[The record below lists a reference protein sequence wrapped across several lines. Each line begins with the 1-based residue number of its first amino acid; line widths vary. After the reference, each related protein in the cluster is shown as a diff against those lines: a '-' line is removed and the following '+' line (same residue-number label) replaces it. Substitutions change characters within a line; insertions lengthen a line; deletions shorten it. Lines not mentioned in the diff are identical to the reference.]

1 MTEAVIEPPTRRLAF
16 LDAARGI
23 VVLGM
28 LFANLINVF
37 VRHVPALLSHN
48 WGDRLR
54 FFDFPAP
61 VFQFVL
67 GVSLVLFL
75 GRRLADGR
83 GPLAAR
89 LAATRRFLLLV
100 LLGIVLDGIGALKG
114 SPQWGVLQTLGLG
127 GIIATILSPV
137 PDAGIAV
144 VAVVILGFYSG
155 FANGEVHHDPIA
167 ALAFVPLTLGG
178 FLVGRGLA
186 SAQPREAFIR
196 RTAVVGAV
204 SAMLA
209 WIARAAGIPFNKV
222 HGTSSFVLL
231 AGAMS
236 SILLLFACGRDSKR
250 PRFPSWLLV
259 LGSNALTA
267 WVLQYVLVYYPAWLI
282 FPSWRRL
289 KLFPG
294 LGAAAVVVAALS
306 ALTIYLGK
314 RNIRLPI

>member
-1 MTEAVIEPPTRRLAF
+1 VTEPTTRRLAF

-23 VVLGM
+23 VVIGM

-37 VRHVPALLSHN
+37 VRHVPAFLSHN

-75 GRRLADGR
+75 ERRVADGR
-83 GPLAAR
+83 GTLAAR
-89 LAATRRFLLLV
+89 LAAGRRFLLLV
-100 LLGIVLDGIGALKG
+100 LLGFMLDGIGSLKG

-127 GIIATILSPV
+127 GIAATIVSTV
-137 PDAGIAV
+137 PDAV
-144 VAVVILGFYSG
+144 MVAVAAAILVLYSG

-178 FLVGRGLA
+178 VLVGRGLA
-186 SAQPREAFIR
+186 SAQPRAAFIR
-196 RTAVVGAV
+196 RAAIVGAV
-204 SAMLA
+204 SATLA
-209 WIARAAGIPFNKV
+209 WVARAAGIPFNKV

-236 SILLLFACGRDSKR
+236 SILLLFACGRESKR
-250 PRFPSWLLV
+250 PHFPNWLLV

-267 WVLQYVLVYYPAWLI
+267 WVLQYILVYYPAWLL

-289 KLFPG
+289 RLYPG
-294 LGAAAVVVAALS
+294 LAAAALAVALLS
-306 ALTIYLGK
+306 ALTVFLGK
-314 RNIRLPI
+314 RNIRIPL

>member
-1 MTEAVIEPPTRRLAF
+1 MTEPTTRRLAF

-23 VVLGM
+23 VVIGM

-37 VRHVPALLSHN
+37 VRHVPAFLSHN
-48 WGDRLR
+48 WGDKLR

-75 GRRLADGR
+75 DRRVSGGR
-83 GPLAAR
+83 GPLAAH
-89 LAATRRFLLLV
+89 LAAIRRFLLLV
-100 LLGIVLDGIGALKG
+100 LLGFVLDGIGSLKG

-127 GIIATILSPV
+127 GIVATLVSTV
-137 PDAGIAV
+137 PDIGIIALT
-144 VAVVILGFYSG
+144 AVILALYSG

-178 FLVGRGLA
+178 VLVGRGLG
-186 SAQPREAFIR
+186 SENPRPAFIR
-196 RTAVVGAV
+196 RTAILGAV
-204 SAMLA
+204 SATLA
-209 WIARAAGIPFNKV
+209 WITRALGIPFNKV

-231 AGAMS
+231 AAAMS
-236 SILLLFACGRDSKR
+236 SILLLFACGRDTRR
-250 PRFPSWLLV
+250 PQFPGWLLL

-267 WVLQYVLVYYPAWLI
+267 WVLQYVLVYYPAWLL

-289 KLFPG
+289 KLYPG
-294 LGAAAVVVAALS
+294 LGAAAVSVVVLS
-306 ALTIYLGK
+306 ALTVFLGK
-314 RNIRLPI
+314 RNIRVPL